1 MKKVLI
7 FRSPKKLN
15 ITVPNIKLNNFI
27 LSPKTAVTSL
37 GIEINEN
44 LSCNKE
50 IEILAKRI
58 SRRNGILL
66 QKTPLKKPLFSNQK
80 QYKKC
85 FSKMFYCYREHT
97 RSIFRSSKTTRYYP
111 IQYFKALQ

>member
-27 LSPKTAVTSL
+27 LSPKKAVTFL

-50 IEILAKRI
+50 IEILAKKI

-66 QKTPLKKPLFSNQK
+66 QKTSL
-80 QYKKC
+80 
-85 FSKMFYCYREHT
+85 
-97 RSIFRSSKTTRYYP
+97 
-111 IQYFKALQ
+111 